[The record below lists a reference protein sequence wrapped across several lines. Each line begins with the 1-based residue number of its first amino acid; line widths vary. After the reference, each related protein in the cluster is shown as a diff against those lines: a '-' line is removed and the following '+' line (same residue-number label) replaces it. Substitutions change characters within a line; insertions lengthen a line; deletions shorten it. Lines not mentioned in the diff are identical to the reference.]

1 MLQVSAWLTSSA
13 TSMILS
19 IFVIQPAKAI
29 AGSFLISGATTAAAA
44 SAVAAF
50 MMSAE
55 VAA

>member
-1 MLQVSAWLTSSA
+1 MQVSAWLTSSA

-29 AGSFLISGATTAAAA
+29 AGSFLISVATTAAAA

>member
-1 MLQVSAWLTSSA
+1 MQVSAWLTSSA
-13 TSMILS
+13 TSIILS

-29 AGSFLISGATTAAAA
+29 ADSFLISVATTAAAA